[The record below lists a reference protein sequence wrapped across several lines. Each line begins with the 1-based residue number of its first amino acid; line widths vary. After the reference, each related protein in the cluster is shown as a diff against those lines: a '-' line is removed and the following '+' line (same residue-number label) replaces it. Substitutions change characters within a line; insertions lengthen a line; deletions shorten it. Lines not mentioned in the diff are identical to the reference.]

1 MRLYPNKP
9 FATYYAN
16 SINPY
21 IPELWANES
30 LLILEEQMV
39 MGNLVHRDFEPVL
52 ANYGQTVHTRKP
64 SQFTARRKTNA
75 DSVIVQDVS
84 AVDVPVVL
92 DQWIHTAFTIKDGE
106 RTFAFK
112 DLVNIYLWPAMIANA
127 RLLDQALCARAIG
140 FLGNSVGGVGT
151 MTNSNARDYVVN
163 AREQLNQTKAY
174 FDGRNLVLANNSE
187 AQMLRTDIFTKALE
201 VGMPDGKAIR
211 DAYLGTKYQFDTFMD
226 LNIPS
231 LPVGVATK
239 GTGTTTTAAAAAGAT
254 ALAVTA
260 AMGVGTYVTV
270 AGDNSV
276 LRSTTNTT
284 TMTLQRPTIAA
295 VASGAAVTKY
305 ASGAVHMA
313 SDPTG
318 ITTTYPAGYTKE
330 IYVNGTGIP
339 HVGQIFATVDTGGGG
354 LIRTEEY
361 MIVQVTSIGGGV
373 YSVLLDRNLVNA
385 INDNDVVNYGPDGDI
400 NFAFHRNALALVNR
414 PLAAPIPG
422 TGARAAVAT
431 HNGMSMRVVI
441 TYDGHA
447 QGHLVTLDG
456 LFGTAI
462 LDTNLGACLLG

>member
-1 MRLYPNKP
+1 MKLVPNKP
-9 FATYYAN
+9 FKTYYAN

-30 LLILEEQMV
+30 LLILEEQMI
-39 MGNLVHRDFEPVL
+39 MANLVHRDFEPVL
-52 ANYGQTVHTRKP
+52 ANYGQTVHTRRP
-64 SQFTARRKTNA
+64 SQFSAKRKTNA
-75 DSVIVQDVS
+75 DNVVVQDVS
-84 AVDVPVVL
+84 ATDVPVVL
-92 DQWIHTAFTIKDGE
+92 DQWIHASFTIKDGE
-106 RTFAFK
+106 RTYAFK

-127 RLLDQALCARAIG
+127 RLLDQALCARALG
-140 FLGNSVGGVGT
+140 FLANPVGGLGSL
-151 MTNSNARDYVVN
+151 TNSNARDYVVN

-211 DAYLGTKYQFDTFMD
+211 EAYLGTKYQFQTFMD

-231 LPVGVATK
+231 LPVGTAT
-239 GTGTTTTAAAAAGAT
+239 TGTATTMGAAAAAGAT
-254 ALAVTA
+254 SLTVA
-260 AMGVGTYVTV
+260 AAIGLGVYFKV
-270 AGDNSV
+270 AGDNTPM
-276 LRSTTNTT
+276 RSTNNSTT
-284 TMTLQRPTIAA
+284 TTTTRGLLNA
-295 VASGAAVTKY
+295 VANGAAITKY
-305 ASGAVHMA
+305 ATGAIHMA

-330 IYVNGTGIP
+330 LYVNGTGVP
-339 HVGQIFATVDTGGGG
+339 HVGQLVAFNDTGGSAV
-354 LIRTEEY
+354 RSAEY
-361 MIVQVTSIGGGV
+361 MIVQVTSVGGGV
-373 YSVLLDRNLVNA
+373 YAILLDRNLEVA
-385 INDNDVVNYGPDGDI
+385 LNDNDVVCYGPDGDY

-414 PLAAPIPG
+414 PLSAPIPG

-441 TYDGHA
+441 TYDGKA

-462 LDTNLGACLLG
+462 LDTNLGCVLLG